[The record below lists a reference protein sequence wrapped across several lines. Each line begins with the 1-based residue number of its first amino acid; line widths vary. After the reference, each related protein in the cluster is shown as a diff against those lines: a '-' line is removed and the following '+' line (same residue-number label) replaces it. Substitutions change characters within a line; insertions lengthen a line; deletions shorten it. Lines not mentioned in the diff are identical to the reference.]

1 VGSPIRVI
9 AKPSEK
15 AVVFA
20 LLNMSVDPQG
30 LKHLLG
36 ELALPAVALFL
47 IALSYFLNKT
57 SVNPAQKKWPLVS
70 LIAAIVIFL
79 LALVRIWVVHKI

>member
-1 VGSPIRVI
+1 MGSPIRVI

-30 LKHLLG
+30 LKHLARRVG
-36 ELALPAVALFL
+36 A
-47 IALSYFLNKT
+47 SSGGSFLNR
-57 SVNPAQKKWPLVS
+57 LE
-70 LIAAIVIFL
+70 L
-79 LALVRIWVVHKI
+79 LPE